1 MTLDSIADPR
11 SSTEVSS
18 YSSTGARRSRTLT
31 VGGGLGLLGAL
42 SGLLW
47 GAMVLVQ
54 GESLIRPAVQE
65 YLQTEGRDLASSG
78 LLTVD
83 DLTGIAMPSFTTRAA
98 IWLVIGVVTLGSAAM
113 VLAAHNW
120 ARVVLTVFAVFGI
133 GLGLRDLIDVNP
145 ALLNAFDAIAVVS
158 LLAVLVVQWLP
169 GANRAVRARKNAVI
183 ARKAAAFAV

>member
-1 MTLDSIADPR
+1 M
-11 SSTEVSS
+11 SS

-183 ARKAAAFAV
+183 ARKSAAFAV

>member
-1 MTLDSIADPR
+1 M
-11 SSTEVSS
+11 SS

-31 VGGGLGLLGAL
+31 IGGGLGLIGAL

-54 GESLIRPAVQE
+54 GEGLIRPAVQD
-65 YLQTEGRDLASSG
+65 YLQAEGHDLASSG
-78 LLTVD
+78 LLTAD
-83 DLTGIAMPSFTTRAA
+83 DLTGIAMSSFNSRAA
-98 IWLVIGVVTLGSAAM
+98 IWLVIGLVTLVSAAM

-133 GLGLRDLIDVNP
+133 GLGLRDLIDLNP
-145 ALLNAFDAIAVVS
+145 PLLNAFDAIAVLS

-169 GANRAVRARKNAVI
+169 GANRAVRARKNSVI

>member
-1 MTLDSIADPR
+1 M
-11 SSTEVSS
+11 SS
-18 YSSTGARRSRTLT
+18 YSSAGARRSRTLT

-54 GESLIRPAVQE
+54 GEGLLRPAVQE
-65 YLQTEGRDLASSG
+65 YLQTEARDLASSG
-78 LLTVD
+78 LLTAD
-83 DLTGIAMPSFTTRAA
+83 DLTKIAMASFTARAA
-98 IWLVIGVVTLGSAAM
+98 IWLVIGLVTLVSAAM

-145 ALLNAFDAIAVVS
+145 ALLNAFDTIAVLS

-169 GANRAVRARKNAVI
+169 GANRAVRARKNAVLS
-183 ARKAAAFAV
+183 RKAAAFAV